1 MKRKKVYVTS
11 GDLAVCLIAD
21 GPLEACRNAVAAHGD
36 GKTLDSEFFF
46 VDERGHREGDDAQYK
61 VPVEQALAEAGYVF
75 DEPDDEGG
83 GLLPLPPRD
92 CPSAEE

>member
-11 GDLAVCLIAD
+11 GDLAVVIIAA
-21 GPLEACRNAVAAHGD
+21 GPLDACGHAISAHGNN
-36 GKTLDSEFFF
+36 KTLDSQF
-46 VDERGHREGDDAQYK
+46 VYIDERGHREGDDAQYK

-75 DEPDDEGG
+75 DEPIDEEVGHDW
-83 GLLPLPPRD
+83 LPPRD